1 MQQDATPE
9 SNSLSDRQL
18 AAIPYLVAS
27 TTIKEA
33 AEAAKVHRV
42 TLHRWMND
50 PEFRAE
56 YDSQRKEA
64 SELAYSELRGLMLRG
79 TFVLA
84 ESMEDPNPMVRLRA
98 THVAM
103 SLGIKANDLEDVG
116 KRLER
121 LHDAFQLWS
130 KKNPPHP

>member
-64 SELAYSELRGLMLRG
+64 SELAYSELRGLMLKPKSTEGMTMQQRNG
-79 TFVLA
+79 
-84 ESMEDPNPMVRLRA
+84 R
-98 THVAM
+98 
-103 SLGIKANDLEDVG
+103 
-116 KRLER
+116 
-121 LHDAFQLWS
+121 
-130 KKNPPHP
+130 